1 MAGSAGKRLTI
12 SCLQWY
18 RVLCAAKDGELALQ
32 GQAGAEMIEL
42 LQVVKGE
49 RPSYNVGQMSLLEK
63 INETAD
69 LRRLPLEQLETVS
82 DEIRKYILETMSRIG
97 GHTGASLGA
106 IELAVA
112 LHYAFDTPRDRL
124 VWDVGHQAYAHKILT
139 GRRELL
145 PTIKQYGGISGFL
158 RRDESEYDTFGAGHA
173 STSLSAAL
181 GMAIARDRKGEDHHV
196 VALIGDASL
205 AGGMAMEAINQ
216 AGHLKTR
223 LIVVL
228 NDNEMSIAPA
238 VGALTGYLNRIRGAQ
253 GYHRFKDE
261 VEETLLAIPSLGE
274 RLHHAA
280 KAMKDAI
287 AAAVLPGALVSELG
301 FKYIG
306 YVDGHNPRALVAAL
320 REAKQVKDGPVIVHA
335 LTTKGKGYPQAEK
348 DYYRWHA
355 TGPFDLKT
363 GKAVKSAA
371 KAPTYTSVFGKTLCE
386 LMEKDPK
393 IVALTAAMPDGT
405 GVCDAL
411 ERFPDRSFDVGIAE
425 QHCVTFAA
433 GMSCE
438 GLKPVCAIYSTFLQR
453 AFDQLVHDVCIQNLN
468 VKFCLDR
475 GGIAGGDGPTHHGL
489 LDIAYLRGVP
499 NIIVMAPKDEGEM
512 RDMMLTLVEHEG
524 PAAMRYPRGNGVGAS
539 IDREPE
545 LLEIGKG
552 EILRDGG
559 EIAIVAYGS
568 MVHPS
573 LQAAEN
579 LSREGIETTVVN
591 ARFVKPLDAQLL
603 LALART
609 KRLIVTVEEAYLA
622 GGFGSAVLEL
632 LEENG
637 LQDKVRVVRM
647 GIPDR
652 LVTHGDPKLLLAKYG
667 LDTDGI
673 FTRVRE
679 SIEVLDD
686 RRAKPQK
693 VGS

>member
-1 MAGSAGKRLTI
+1 
-12 SCLQWY
+12 
-18 RVLCAAKDGELALQ
+18 
-32 GQAGAEMIEL
+32 
-42 LQVVKGE
+42 
-49 RPSYNVGQMSLLEK
+49 
-63 INETAD
+63 
-69 LRRLPLEQLETVS
+69 
-82 DEIRKYILETMSRIG
+82 
-97 GHTGASLGA
+97 
-106 IELAVA
+106 
-112 LHYAFDTPRDRL
+112 
-124 VWDVGHQAYAHKILT
+124 
-139 GRRELL
+139 
-145 PTIKQYGGISGFL
+145 
-158 RRDESEYDTFGAGHA
+158 
-173 STSLSAAL
+173 
-181 GMAIARDRKGEDHHV
+181 MAIARDRKGEDHHV

-238 VGALTGYLNRIRGAQ
+238 VGALTGYLNRIRESQ
-253 GYHRFKDE
+253 GYHRFKEE
-261 VEETLLAIPSLGE
+261 VEETLLAIPSVGE

-280 KAMKDAI
+280 KTMKDAI

-306 YVDGHNPRALVAAL
+306 YIDGHNPRALVAAL
-320 REAKQVKDGPVIVHA
+320 REAQQVKDGPVIVHA
-335 LTTKGKGYPQAEK
+335 LTTKGKGYPTAES

-355 TGPFDLKT
+355 TGPFDLAT
-363 GKAVKSAA
+363 GKPIKSPS
-371 KAPTYTSVFGKTLCE
+371 KAPTYTAVFGKTLCE
-386 LMEKDPK
+386 LMERNERV
-393 IVALTAAMPDGT
+393 VALTAAMPDGT

-411 ERFPDRSFDVGIAE
+411 QKFPKRAFDVGIAE

-438 GLKPVCAIYSTFLQR
+438 GLIPVCAIYSTFLQR

-489 LDIAYLRGVP
+489 LDIAYLRAVP

-512 RDMMLTLVEHEG
+512 RDMMLTMIEHVG
-524 PAAMRYPRGNGVGAS
+524 PTAMRYPRGNGIGVP
-539 IDREPE
+539 IDREPQP
-545 LLEIGKG
+545 LDIGKG

-579 LSREGIETTVVN
+579 LAKDGIEATVVN
-591 ARFVKPLDAQLL
+591 ARFVKPLDAELL

-609 KRLIVTVEEAYLA
+609 KRLIVTVEEAYVA

-637 LQDKVRVVRM
+637 LQDKLRFVRM

-652 LVTHGDPKLLLAKYG
+652 LITHGDAKLLLAKYG
-667 LDTDGI
+667 LDADGI
-673 FTRVRE
+673 YTRVKD
-679 SIEVLDD
+679 SIDVLED
-686 RRAKPQK
+686 RRAKRQK
-693 VGS
+693 V

>member
-1 MAGSAGKRLTI
+1 MK
-12 SCLQWY
+12 
-18 RVLCAAKDGELALQ
+18 
-32 GQAGAEMIEL
+32 L
-42 LQVVKGE
+42 LSE
-49 RPSYNVGQMSLLEK
+49 
-63 INETAD
+63 INSPAD
-69 LRRLPLEQLETVS
+69 LRRLRPEQLAQVA
-82 DEIRKYILETMSRIG
+82 DEIRQYILETMSRIG

-106 IELAVA
+106 VELAVA
-112 LHYAFDTPRDRL
+112 LHYAFDTPTDRL

-139 GRRELL
+139 GRRDQL
-145 PTIKQYGGISGFL
+145 PTIKQYGGLSGFL

-181 GMAIARDRKGEDHHV
+181 GMAIARDRKGQDHHV

-223 LIVVL
+223 LIVLL

-238 VGALTGYLNRIRGAQ
+238 VGALTGYLNRLREAQ
-253 GYHRFKDE
+253 PYHRFKDE
-261 VEETLLAIPSLGE
+261 VGETLRSIPSLGG
-274 RLHHAA
+274 RLHQAA
-280 KAMKDAI
+280 KTVKDAL
-287 AAAVLPGALVSELG
+287 AAAVLPGALVNELG

-320 REAKQVKDGPVIVHA
+320 HEAQQVKDGPVIVHA
-335 LTTKGKGYPQAEK
+335 LTTKGKGHPAAEK
-348 DYYRWHA
+348 DYYKWHA
-355 TGPFDLKT
+355 TGPFDLAS
-363 GKAVKSAA
+363 GQAVKSPA
-371 KAPTYTSVFGKTLCE
+371 KAPTYTAVFGETLCE
-386 LMEKDPK
+386 LMEKDEK

-405 GVCDAL
+405 GVALAL
-411 ERFPDRSFDVGIAE
+411 ERFPERSFDVGIAE

-433 GMSCE
+433 GLSCE

-453 AFDQLVHDVCIQNLN
+453 GFDQLVHDVCIQDLN

-475 GGIAGGDGPTHHGL
+475 GGIAGGDGQTHHGL
-489 LDIAYLRGVP
+489 LDISYMRSIP

-512 RDMMLTLVEHEG
+512 RDMMLTMIEHVG
-524 PAAMRYPRGNGVGAS
+524 PAAIRYPRGNGVGVPIA
-539 IDREPE
+539 EPK
-545 LLEIGKG
+545 LLEIGKA

-559 EIAIVAYGS
+559 EVAIVAYGS

-579 LSREGIETTVVN
+579 LAKDGIEVSVVN
-591 ARFVKPLDAQLL
+591 ARFVKPLDASLL

-622 GGFGSAVLEL
+622 GGFGSAVMEL

-652 LVTHGDPKLLLAKYG
+652 LITHGDPKLLLAKYG

-673 FTRVRE
+673 YTRVKE
-679 SIEVLDD
+679 SVELLED
-686 RRAKPQK
+686 RRAKRQK
-693 VGS
+693 V

>member
-1 MAGSAGKRLTI
+1 
-12 SCLQWY
+12 
-18 RVLCAAKDGELALQ
+18 
-32 GQAGAEMIEL
+32 
-42 LQVVKGE
+42 
-49 RPSYNVGQMSLLEK
+49 
-63 INETAD
+63 
-69 LRRLPLEQLETVS
+69 EQLETVA
-82 DEIRKYILETMSRIG
+82 DEIRQYILETMSRVG

-139 GRRELL
+139 GRRDAL

-158 RRDESEYDTFGAGHA
+158 RRDESDYDVFGAGHA

-216 AGHLKTR
+216 AGHLKSR

-238 VGALTGYLNRIRGAQ
+238 VGALTGYLNRIRGAH
-253 GYHRFKDE
+253 GYHRVKDE
-261 VEETLLAIPSLGE
+261 VEETLRAIPSVGE

-280 KAMKDAI
+280 KTVKDAI
-287 AAAVLPGALVSELG
+287 AAAVLPGALVNELG

-320 REAKQVKDGPVIVHA
+320 REAQQVQDSPVIVHA
-335 LTTKGKGYPQAEK
+335 LTVKGKGYPEAEK

-355 TGPFDLKT
+355 TGPFDLES
-363 GKAVKSAA
+363 GQAIKS
-371 KAPTYTSVFGKTLCE
+371 KPGAPTYTSVFGDTLAE
-386 LMEKDPK
+386 LMARDEK
-393 IVALTAAMPDGT
+393 IIALTAAMPDGT
-405 GVCDAL
+405 GVCTAL
-411 ERFPDRSFDVGIAE
+411 EKFPDRSFDVGIAE

-433 GMSCE
+433 GLSCE

-453 AFDQLVHDVCIQNLN
+453 GFDQLVHDVCIQDLN

-475 GGIAGGDGPTHHGL
+475 GGVAGGDGPTHHGL
-489 LDIAYLRGVP
+489 LDIAYLRGIP
-499 NIIVMAPKDEGEM
+499 NIVLMAPKDEGEM
-512 RDMMLTLVEHEG
+512 RDMLYTMLEHVG
-524 PAAMRYPRGNGVGAS
+524 PAAMRYPRGSG
-539 IDREPE
+539 IDCPIDAEPK

-559 EIAIVAYGS
+559 EIAILAYGS

-573 LQAAEN
+573 LQAAEH
-579 LSREGIETTVVN
+579 LAKEKIEATVVN

-603 LALART
+603 LALAQT
-609 KRLIVTVEEAYLA
+609 KRLIVTVEEAYLS

-637 LQDKVRVVRM
+637 LQDKVKVVRM

-652 LVTHGDPKLLLAKYG
+652 LVSHGDPKLLLAKYG
-667 LDTDGI
+667 LDADGI
-673 FTRVRE
+673 YTRVKQ
-679 SIEVLDD
+679 SIDVLDD

-693 VGS
+693 

>member
-1 MAGSAGKRLTI
+1 MLEFCK
-12 SCLQWY
+12 
-18 RVLCAAKDGELALQ
+18 
-32 GQAGAEMIEL
+32 
-42 LQVVKGE
+42 VVKAGTG
-49 RPSYNVGQMSLLEK
+49 SYNGASMSLLER
-63 INETAD
+63 INSPAD
-69 LRRLPLEQLETVS
+69 LRRLQPDQLVTVA
-82 DEIRKYILETMSRIG
+82 DEIRAYILETMSRVG

-106 IELAVA
+106 VELAVA
-112 LHYAFDTPRDRL
+112 LHYAFATPKDRL

-145 PTIKQYGGISGFL
+145 LTIKQYGGISGFL

-181 GMAIARDRKGEDHHV
+181 GMAIARDKKGEDHHV

-216 AGHLKTR
+216 AGHLRSR

-238 VGALTGYLNRIRGAQ
+238 VGALTGYLNRIRSAH

-261 VEETLLAIPSLGE
+261 VEETLLAIPSVGE

-280 KAMKDAI
+280 KTMKDAI

-306 YVDGHNPRALVAAL
+306 YVDGHNPRALVAAF
-320 REAKQVKDGPVIVHA
+320 REAQQVKDGPVIVHA
-335 LTTKGKGYPQAEK
+335 LTTKGKGYPQAES

-363 GKAVKSAA
+363 GKPTKTAAKSA
-371 KAPTYTSVFGKTLCE
+371 TYTTVFGETLCR
-386 LMEKDPK
+386 LMEDNPK

-405 GVCDAL
+405 GVCSAL
-411 ERFPDRSFDVGIAE
+411 ERFPGRAFDVGIAE

-438 GLKPVCAIYSTFLQR
+438 GLKPICAIYSTFLQR
-453 AFDQLVHDVCIQNLN
+453 GYDQLVHDVCIQNLD

-475 GGIAGGDGPTHHGL
+475 GGIAGGDGQTHHGL

-499 NIIVMAPKDEGEM
+499 NIVVMAPKDEGEM
-512 RDMMLTLVEHEG
+512 RDMLFTMVEHNG
-524 PAAMRYPRGNGVGAS
+524 PAAMRYPRGNGVGAD
-539 IDREPE
+539 IEREPQ

-573 LQAAEN
+573 LAAAEN
-579 LSREGIETTVVN
+579 LAKEGLETTVVN
-591 ARFVKPLDAQLL
+591 ARFVKPLDAPLL

-622 GGFGSAVLEL
+622 AGFGSAVLEL

-652 LVTHGDPKLLLAKYG
+652 LITHGDPKLLLAKYG
-667 LDTDGI
+667 LDSDGI
-673 FTRVRE
+673 YTRVKE
-679 SIEVLDD
+679 SIEVLDE
-686 RRAKPQK
+686 RRAKPHR
-693 VGS
+693 VFS

>member
-1 MAGSAGKRLTI
+1 
-12 SCLQWY
+12 
-18 RVLCAAKDGELALQ
+18 
-32 GQAGAEMIEL
+32 
-42 LQVVKGE
+42 
-49 RPSYNVGQMSLLEK
+49 MSLLGK
-63 INETAD
+63 INSPED
-69 LRRLPLEQLETVS
+69 LRRLRLEDLQGVAEEVR
-82 DEIRKYILETMSRIG
+82 EYILETMSRVG

-106 IELAVA
+106 VELAVA

-139 GRRELL
+139 GRRDQLA
-145 PTIKQYGGISGFL
+145 TVKQYGGISGFL
-158 RRDESEYDTFGAGHA
+158 RRDESEYDAFGAGHA

-181 GMAIARDRKGEDHHV
+181 GMAIARDRKKENHHV

-205 AGGMAMEAINQ
+205 AGGMAMEAVNQ

-223 LIVVL
+223 LIVLL

-238 VGALTGYLNRIRGAQ
+238 VGALTGYLNRIREAH
-253 GYHRFKDE
+253 GYHRFKDG
-261 VEETLLAIPSLGE
+261 VEEKLLSIPSVGS
-274 RLHHAA
+274 RLHTAA
-280 KAMKDAI
+280 KTMKDAI
-287 AAAVLPGALVSELG
+287 AAAVLPGALVNELG

-306 YVDGHNPRALVAAL
+306 YVDGHNVSALVAAL
-320 REAKQVKDGPVIVHA
+320 REAQQVKDGPVIVHA
-335 LTTKGKGYPQAEK
+335 LTTKGKGHPAAQE
-348 DYYRWHA
+348 DYYKWHA

-363 GKAVKSAA
+363 GKPVKTPA
-371 KAPTYTSVFGKTLCE
+371 KAPTYTKVFGEVLCE
-386 LMEKDPK
+386 LMAKDEK

-411 ERFPDRSFDVGIAE
+411 EKFPERSFDVGIAE

-433 GMSCE
+433 GLSTE

-453 AFDQLVHDVCIQNLN
+453 AFDQLVHDVCIQDLN

-489 LDIAYLRGVP
+489 LDIAYLRSVP
-499 NIIVMAPKDEGEM
+499 NLVLMAPKDEGEM
-512 RDMMLTLVEHEG
+512 RDMLFTMTEHVG
-524 PAAMRYPRGNGVGAS
+524 PAAMRYPRGNGIGADIS
-539 IDREPE
+539 REPE
-545 LLEIGKG
+545 LLEIGKA

-559 EIAIVAYGS
+559 EIAIAAYGS

-573 LQAAEN
+573 LEAAAH
-579 LSREGIETTVVN
+579 LAKDGIETTVVN
-591 ARFVKPLDAQLL
+591 ARFVKPLDSALL

-622 GGFGSAVLEL
+622 GGFGAAVLEL

-647 GIPDR
+647 GVPDR
-652 LVTHGDPKLLLAKYG
+652 IVTHGDPKLLLAKYG
-667 LDTDGI
+667 LDADGI
-673 FTRVRE
+673 YTRVKE

-686 RRAKPQK
+686 RRAKHQK
-693 VGS
+693 VTA

>member
-1 MAGSAGKRLTI
+1 MN
-12 SCLQWY
+12 
-18 RVLCAAKDGELALQ
+18 
-32 GQAGAEMIEL
+32 L
-42 LQVVKGE
+42 LQ
-49 RPSYNVGQMSLLEK
+49 N
-63 INETAD
+63 INSPAD
-69 LRRLPLEQLETVS
+69 LRQLPPEELQTVA
-82 DEIRKYILETMSRIG
+82 DEIRQYILETMARIG

-112 LHYAFDTPRDRL
+112 LHYAFNTPADRL

-139 GRRELL
+139 GRRDLL
-145 PTIKQYGGISGFL
+145 PTIKQYGGVSGFL

-173 STSLSAAL
+173 STSISAAL
-181 GMAIARDRKGEDHHV
+181 GMAIARDRKGEQHHV

-238 VGALTGYLNRIRGAQ
+238 VGALTGYLNRIRESQ
-253 GYHRFKDE
+253 GYHRFKEE
-261 VEETLLAIPSLGE
+261 VEGKLLAIPSLGG
-274 RLHHAA
+274 RLHQAA
-280 KAMKDAI
+280 KTMKDAI

-306 YVDGHNPRALVAAL
+306 YVDGHNPSALVAAF
-320 REAKQVKDGPVIVHA
+320 REAQQVKDGPVIVHA
-335 LTTKGKGYPQAEK
+335 LTTKGKGYPTAES

-355 TGPFDLKT
+355 TGPFDLAT
-363 GKAVKSAA
+363 GKPIKSAA
-371 KAPTYTSVFGKTLCE
+371 KAPTYTGVFGKTLCQ
-386 LMEKDPK
+386 LMEKNEK
-393 IVALTAAMPDGT
+393 VVALTAAMPDGT

-411 ERFPDRSFDVGIAE
+411 EKFPKRSFDVGIAE

-438 GLKPVCAIYSTFLQR
+438 GLIPVCAIYSTFLQR
-453 AFDQLVHDVCIQNLN
+453 AFDQLVHDVCIQDLN

-489 LDIAYLRGVP
+489 LDIAYLRAVP
-499 NIIVMAPKDEGEM
+499 NLVVMAPKDEGEM
-512 RDMMLTLVEHEG
+512 RDMMLTMIEHVG
-524 PAAMRYPRGNGVGAS
+524 PTAMRYPRGNGIGVPE
-539 IDREPE
+539 REPQV
-545 LLEIGKG
+545 LEIGKG

-573 LQAAEN
+573 LEAAEN
-579 LSREGIETTVVN
+579 LAKDGIETTVVN
-591 ARFVKPLDAQLL
+591 ARFVKPLDSELL

-609 KRLIVTVEEAYLA
+609 KRLIVTVEEAYVA

-637 LQDKVRVVRM
+637 LQDKLRVVRM

-652 LVTHGDPKLLLAKYG
+652 LVTHGDAKLLLAKYG
-667 LDTDGI
+667 LDSDGI
-673 FTRVRE
+673 YTRVKE
-679 SIEVLDD
+679 NIEVLDD
-686 RRAKPQK
+686 RRARRLK
-693 VGS
+693 V

>member
-1 MAGSAGKRLTI
+1 MTEIR
-12 SCLQWY
+12 
-18 RVLCAAKDGELALQ
+18 E
-32 GQAGAEMIEL
+32 
-42 LQVVKGE
+42 VVKGQL
-49 RPSYNVGQMSLLEK
+49 PSYNTDQMSLLEK
-63 INETAD
+63 INATAD
-69 LRRLPLEQLETVS
+69 LRRLPLEQLETVA
-82 DEIRKYILETMSRIG
+82 DEIRQYILETMSRIG

-139 GRRELL
+139 GRRDLL

-261 VEETLLAIPSLGE
+261 VEETLLAIPSLGG

-280 KAMKDAI
+280 KTVKDAI

-335 LTTKGKGYPQAEK
+335 LTTKGKGYAQAEK

-363 GKAVKSAA
+363 GKAVKGAA

-386 LMEKDPK
+386 LMEKDSK

-411 ERFPDRSFDVGIAE
+411 EKFPDRSFDVGIAE

-524 PAAMRYPRGNGVGAS
+524 PAAMRYPRGNGVGVS
-539 IDREPE
+539 IDREPQ
-545 LLEIGKG
+545 LLEVGKG

-667 LDTDGI
+667 LDADGI
-673 FTRVRE
+673 YTRVRE
-679 SIEVLDD
+679 SIDVLED